1 MLSVITDKRRKSGN
15 FRHPLPEILFVIFSA
30 ALCGFEDWEM
40 IEYYGKSQLEWL
52 RLYYPYKNGCP
63 SHDTMER
70 LFATIE
76 PKEFEKLLQE
86 LVHLVIGLETTT
98 QIAIDGK
105 RIRNSYDTYSG
116 KPALHVVSAFAT
128 NEGLVLGQEKTED
141 KSNEITAI
149 PILIEALDIEN
160 SVISIDAMGCQKDI
174 VEKILKK
181 KGDYLIAVKGNQKT
195 LYEEI
200 EQAFISQNPKDSN
213 TTNDFGHGRIEKRDC
228 KIICDMKF
236 IDESVNWEGLKTVLK
251 IDSERFIKVS
261 KKTEKETRY
270 YISSK
275 ETTAEEFNKLVRN
288 HWKIENQ
295 LHWMLDVVFNEDAK
309 RKRRGNSA
317 SNMNTLCKIVLPI
330 LKRNQ
335 TKKSIKNK
343 RNMAALDPFF
353 RDSLLNF

>member
-1 MLSVITDKRRKSGN
+1 MLAVITDKRRQSGN
-15 FRHPLPEILFVIFSA
+15 FKHPLPEILFVIFSA

-40 IEYYGKSQLEWL
+40 IEYYGKSQLDWL

-76 PKEFEKLLQE
+76 PSEFEKLLQE
-86 LVHLVIGLETTT
+86 LVHLVIGLNTTA

-105 RIRNSYDTYSG
+105 RMKGSYDTFKG
-116 KPALHVVSAFAT
+116 TPALHMVTAFAT
-128 NEGLVLGQEKTED
+128 NEGLSLGQEKTED

-149 PILIEALDIEN
+149 PKLIEALDIDG

-174 VEKILKK
+174 VEKILAK

-195 LYEEI
+195 LYEEV
-200 EQAFISQNPKDSN
+200 EQAFISQNPLDTNIS
-213 TTNDFGHGRIEKRDC
+213 NDFGHGRVEKRVC

-236 IDESVNWEGLKTVLK
+236 IDEAVKWGGLKTVVQ
-251 IDSERFIKVS
+251 IESERFIKVS

-275 ETTAEEFNKLVRN
+275 VTTAEEFNKLVRN
-288 HWKIENQ
+288 HWRIENN
-295 LHWMLDVVFNEDAK
+295 LHWMLDVVFNEDSK
-309 RKRRGNSA
+309 RKRKGNSA

-330 LKRNQ
+330 LKKNQ
-335 TKKSIKNK
+335 DKKSIKNK